1 MNFNFADEH
10 KAHKR
15 NVQNL
20 KANFHLF
27 SRDLIQE
34 HIYFL
39 RGKGRGIVFNLTSIE
54 LEFLIFRFIY
64 YILRQKWTEG
74 GDDIFDISC
83 YEKCVLWKI
92 SWGRYSPPPHHLL
105 MPRAFYAYTWCA
117 LEYSHDPNLDSSTNR
132 RANIMN
138 ETN

>member
-1 MNFNFADEH
+1 MKAFIYYLGYLVKMNFNFADEH

-27 SRDLIQE
+27 PRDLIQE

-39 RGKGRGIVFNLTSIE
+39 RGKGRVIVFNLTSIE

-64 YILRQKWTEG
+64 YILRQK
-74 GDDIFDISC
+74 
-83 YEKCVLWKI
+83 
-92 SWGRYSPPPHHLL
+92 
-105 MPRAFYAYTWCA
+105 
-117 LEYSHDPNLDSSTNR
+117 
-132 RANIMN
+132 
-138 ETN
+138 

>member
-1 MNFNFADEH
+1 MYYLGYLVKMNFNFADEH

-39 RGKGRGIVFNLTSIE
+39 RGKGRVIVFNLTSIE
-54 LEFLIFRFIY
+54 LEFLIFRCHVPVM
-64 YILRQKWTEG
+64 RTHG
-74 GDDIFDISC
+74 
-83 YEKCVLWKI
+83 VLWSI
-92 SWGRYSPPPHHLL
+92 L
-105 MPRAFYAYTWCA
+105 MILIWIRP
-117 LEYSHDPNLDSSTNR
+117 LIGVQKL
-132 RANIMN
+132 
-138 ETN
+138 

>member
-1 MNFNFADEH
+1 MKAFMYYLGYLVKMNFNFADEH

-39 RGKGRGIVFNLTSIE
+39 RGKGRGIVFNL
-54 LEFLIFRFIY
+54 IFRFIY
-64 YILRQKWTEG
+64 YILRQK
-74 GDDIFDISC
+74 
-83 YEKCVLWKI
+83 
-92 SWGRYSPPPHHLL
+92 
-105 MPRAFYAYTWCA
+105 
-117 LEYSHDPNLDSSTNR
+117 
-132 RANIMN
+132 
-138 ETN
+138 